1 MPPYE
6 IRITKQAKK
15 EIEQLTP
22 KLRQKLRTILV
33 EIIAPDPHSGKQLVG
48 DLAGNYSYRLNYKD
62 RIVYS
67 IDEANHIV
75 YIKRVRTHY
84 GD

>member
-33 EIIAPDPHSGKQLVG
+33 EIIAPDPHSGKQLVVLYELTSCTVSKKFNRRFWG
-48 DLAGNYSYRLNYKD
+48 LTL
-62 RIVYS
+62 IF
-67 IDEANHIV
+67 
-75 YIKRVRTHY
+75 
-84 GD
+84 

>member
-33 EIIAPDPHSGKQLVG
+33 EIIAPDPHGGKQLVG